1 MTSLVFETRQTW
13 ALPLTSSGV
22 GPGHTALGLRAQPPG
37 GEDDGYIQGAARVR
51 SQQGQP
57 QTSCLMVAVILS
69 PNLFL
74 PSGLVSA
81 YSLCWAGQ
89 WAPKM
94 PQFPQ
99 NPQICYFT
107 QQEGLCRHD
116 KVTDHTLER
125 LSRIIQMGPI

>member
-37 GEDDGYIQGAARVR
+37 GEGDGYTQGAARVR
-51 SQQGQP
+51 SQQGQS
-57 QTSCLMVAVILS
+57 QTSSLRAAVISS

-81 YSLCWAGQ
+81 YSLCWTGH
-89 WAPKM
+89 WSPEM

-99 NPQICYFT
+99 SPQICYFT
-107 QQEGLCRHD
+107 QQKGLSRHD
-116 KVTDHTLER
+116 KVTGHRLGR
-125 LSRIIQMGPI
+125 LSRIIQMGPL